1 MLNAPDRAFLVY
13 IVNKTKDQKLNKLVS
28 KMSDHRTFSL
38 PFQKEKYEKIGAARR
53 EFESRILQKMELDPG
68 FTRDFIEKV
77 GEMSV
82 MTSEHANLGAIVNG
96 LHAAAISQLSA
107 SAAQSVINDILGEL

>member
-28 KMSDHRTFSL
+28 KMSDHRTFAL

-53 EFESRILQKMELDPG
+53 EFESRILNKFESDPE
-68 FTRDFIEKV
+68 FTRDFIEKL
-77 GEMSV
+77 GSMSV
-82 MTSEHANLGAIVNG
+82 MTSEYANLKTIVNG
-96 LHAAAISQLSA
+96 LHATAVSQLSA
-107 SAAQSVINDILGEL
+107 SAAQSALDEIFGRL